1 MRYSFLLICFWLLII
16 PAVPGQAQIGE
27 FVGDE
32 KNFYAATKQVNQF
45 LRRFN
50 GEEDTRGKRYHPEDA
65 HYRNVEIRKKY
76 INILFDNKQ
85 KAISAETKQSFM
97 SDVTDSIDPLFL
109 DFHGGS
115 WFAQVSTKFRYKDR
129 DEILQLFLRLQEE
142 KVGSKWVIYK
152 AYFEPFQQ
160 YFKVDTADQDRF
172 IHPMSHE
179 LDFMNLRKIFED
191 PDIVAA
197 YSSEDFKPD
206 YLSLVLYEIKKGT
219 LKFVG
224 VDKVRFHFF
233 QLENWYFELTEFNR
247 SGPNTGW
254 LISNLLPVNSE
265 QKEQLTRFIYYG
277 KD

>member
-1 MRYSFLLICFWLLII
+1 MRYLFYLIGFLLLII
-16 PAVPGQAQIGE
+16 PASTLAQVGE
-27 FVGDE
+27 FLGDE

-50 GEEDTRGKRYHPEDA
+50 GEEDVRGKRYPKDDPN
-65 HYRNVEIRKKY
+65 YRHGEIRRKY
-76 INILFDNKQ
+76 INILFDNNQ
-85 KAISAETKQSFM
+85 KAISPETKKSFM
-97 SDVTDSIDPLFL
+97 SEVIDSQDPLFL
-109 DFHGGS
+109 NFHGGS
-115 WFAQVSTKFRYKDR
+115 WFAQVSTKFKYKDR
-129 DEILQLFLRLQEE
+129 DETLQLFLRLQEE

-152 AYFEPFQQ
+152 AHFEPFEQ
-160 YFKVDTADQDRF
+160 YFKVDTADDDRF

-197 YSSEDFKPD
+197 YSNEEFMPD
-206 YLSLVLYEIKKGT
+206 YLSLVLYEIKKGA

-224 VDKVRFHFF
+224 VDQVRFHFF

-254 LISNLLPVNSE
+254 LISNLLPVNTE
-265 QKEQLTRFIYYG
+265 QKELLMRFIYYG
-277 KD
+277 ND